1 MILGFDV
8 SKYELVVVL
17 IDKKGVVREN
27 WVIENNKEEISVFLD
42 KIVSKYPKLIAGS
55 EATSEYHNVLAKI
68 CLSMDIPFYLLNPI
82 VTKQFTRATV
92 RKKKTDLT
100 DAHIIAKCILQGE
113 GQLIGW
119 DIFNPIKPV
128 LRTVTRLTRIAVTLG
143 HIERRFKEHFPEI
156 EGITEE
162 IEEMQKIVKLGAKKI
177 QAKALEGVDNNL
189 VELLSSI
196 PGIGKT
202 LSSVF
207 ISEIGNINR
216 FKSVKS
222 LIAYAGLDPKIR
234 QSGKTLKR
242 NTRLTKRGSPY
253 LRRAAYLAASI
264 AQRHD
269 ARLKEYYEK
278 KRGEGKRYKEATV
291 ANARHILARIYAVWK
306 RETPYIP
313 RVLRFPQTSEE
324 KCLT

>member
-1 MILGFDV
+1 M
-8 SKYELVVVL
+8 
-17 IDKKGVVREN
+17 IDKRGIIKGN
-27 WVIENNKEEISVFLD
+27 WAIENKEGEIKILLD
-42 KIVSKYPKLIAGS
+42 EIVSKYPKIIIGS
-55 EATSEYHNVLAKI
+55 EATNEYHNVLAKI

-113 GQLIGW
+113 GQLISW
-119 DIFNPIKPV
+119 DIFNPVKPV
-128 LRTVTRLTRIAVTLG
+128 LRTVSRLTRIAVTLG
-143 HIERRFKEHFPEI
+143 QIEKRFKEHFPEI

-162 IEEMQKIVKLGAKKI
+162 LEEMQKMVRSGAKKI
-177 QAKALEGVDNNL
+177 QAKAIEGVDSEL
-189 VELLSSI
+189 IELLSSI

-202 LSSVF
+202 LSCVF
-207 ISEIGNINR
+207 ISEIGDIEK

-222 LIAYAGLDPKIR
+222 LVAYAGLDPKIR

-264 AQRHD
+264 GQRHD
-269 ARLKEYYEK
+269 SQLKEYYEK

-313 RVLRFPQTSEE
+313 QILCFPQMSEK